1 MNIQSILAKATAA
14 VEFMY
19 DKTATIERQAPI
31 KKENGADGMDWVPI
45 HINVPC
51 RISNSS
57 LNNTTQE
64 QEANII
70 QYDVKLFLSSQYEVK
85 AGDVVTVHTLEN
97 GSIIKSEEFESA
109 KEPFVYVSHQE
120 VLLRRKGYA

>member
-1 MNIQSILAKATAA
+1 MNIQKLLAKATPA

-19 DKTATIERQAPI
+19 DKTATIERQVPI
-31 KKENGADGMDWVPI
+31 TKESGADGMDWAPI
-45 HINVPC
+45 HKDVPC

-57 LNNTTQE
+57 LNNTSQE
-64 QEANII
+64 EVNVI
-70 QYDVKLFLSSQYEVK
+70 QYDVKLFLSSQYDVK
-85 AGDVVTVHTLEN
+85 AGDIVTVHTLEN

-109 KEPFVYVSHQE
+109 KEPFVYVTHQE